1 MGIFDYKNLG
11 VEGSKALFADA
22 MAITLYS
29 YHNLDNGFAVG
40 YQHNGF
46 GLGLPATLITAL
58 IGSSD
63 SQGVIPGIPW
73 NPDSEQAAK
82 DALHQAGWSTLSAQ
96 QLGYSGKVDARGTFF
111 GEKDGYGTAQV
122 EILGKYD
129 AQGHLSSIG
138 IAFRGTSGPR
148 ESVIGDTIGD
158 VISDLLA
165 ALGPKD
171 YAKNYAGEAFGK
183 LFADVAAFAQ
193 ANGLSGKDILVSG
206 HSLGGLGVNSLADLS
221 SERWSGFY
229 KDANYIAYASPTQST
244 SDKVLNIGYENDPV
258 FRALDGYNF
267 NLSSLG
273 VHDAQQ
279 DSATNN
285 IVNFNDHY
293 ASTLWNALPFSILN
307 IPTWISHL
315 PTGYGDGLTRVLQS
329 QFYDFT
335 SKDSTIVVA
344 NLSDPARG
352 STWVQDLNRN
362 ADTHKGSTFIIGSD
376 GNDLI
381 QGGGGNDYLEGRDGN
396 DTFRDDGG
404 YNIILGGK
412 GSNTLDLQHSVKDY
426 SFASDGAGTL
436 YVRDANGGISITRDI
451 GSIVTKE
458 PGFLWGLFKDDV
470 THSVTAGGLKVGNNV
485 TQYESSVK
493 GTSGAD
499 TLKAHASGDWLFG
512 LDGNDHLI
520 GGAGNDVFVGGAGND
535 LMESGGGVDTF
546 LFNGAFGQDRVVGFT
561 SNDKLVFLG
570 VQGVLPTD
578 DFRAHAATVGQDTV
592 LTFGN
597 DSVIVPSSSIAPSF
611 FAIPSAL
618 LRSGFSSAHDPAP
631 EGGGADVRRVPMI
644 SPSSVR
650 AGPLTT

>member
-1 MGIFDYKNLG
+1 MGVYDYKNLSTA
-11 VEGSKALFADA
+11 ESKALFTDA

-73 NPDSEQAAK
+73 NPDSEKAAK
-82 DALHQAGWSTLSAQ
+82 EALNKAGWSTISAQ
-96 QLGYSGKVDARGTFF
+96 QLGYTGKVDARGTFF
-111 GEKDGYGTAQV
+111 GEKNGYETAQV

-129 AQGHLSSIG
+129 AEGHLSSIG

-148 ESVIGDTIGD
+148 ESLISDSIGDL
-158 VISDLLA
+158 ISDLLA

-183 LFADVAAFAQ
+183 LLGDVAAFAQ

-206 HSLGGLGVNSLADLS
+206 HSLGGLAVNSLADLS
-221 SERWSGFY
+221 GGRWSGFF
-229 KDANYIAYASPTQST
+229 KDANYIAYASPTQSA

-258 FRALDGYNF
+258 FRALDGSSF
-267 NLSSLG
+267 NLASVG
-273 VHDAQQ
+273 IHDTHQA
-279 DSATNN
+279 SATNN

-293 ASTLWNALPFSILN
+293 ASTLWNVVPFSILK
-307 IPTWISHL
+307 ISTWISHL
-315 PTGYGDGLTRVLQS
+315 PAGYGDGLTRVLDS
-329 QFYDFT
+329 KFYEYT

-344 NLSDPARG
+344 NLSDPARA
-352 STWVQDLNRN
+352 TIWVQDLNRN
-362 ADTHKGSTFIIGSD
+362 AETHKGSTFIIGTD

-381 QGGGGNDYLEGRDGN
+381 QGGSGNDYLEGRDGN
-396 DTFRDDGG
+396 DTFRDAGG

-412 GSNTLDLQHSVKDY
+412 GSNVLDLQHSVSDY

-451 GSIVTKE
+451 GAIQSKE

-470 THSVTAGGLKVGNNV
+470 VHQVTDQGLKVGDEL
-485 TQYESSVK
+485 TRYASSVR
-493 GTSGAD
+493 GDAGD
-499 TLKAHASGDWLFG
+499 NVLKAHAGGDWLFG

-520 GGAGNDVFVGGAGND
+520 GGQGNDVFVGGAGND
-535 LMESGGGVDTF
+535 LMESGGGNNTF
-546 LFNGAFGQDRVVGFT
+546 LFTGHFGQDRIVGYQGG
-561 SNDKLVFLG
+561 DKLVFMG
-570 VQGVLPTD
+570 VSGVLPEQD
-578 DFRAHAATVGQDTV
+578 YRAHASSSGNDTV
-592 LTFGN
+592 LTFGQ
-597 DSVIVPSSSIAPSF
+597 DSVTLVGVSLAQLNGSGITIA
-611 FAIPSAL
+611 
-618 LRSGFSSAHDPAP
+618 
-631 EGGGADVRRVPMI
+631 
-644 SPSSVR
+644 
-650 AGPLTT
+650 

>member
-1 MGIFDYKNLG
+1 MGVFDYKNFTAAD
-11 VEGSKALFADA
+11 SKALFSDA
-22 MAITLYS
+22 LAITLYS

-46 GLGLPATLITAL
+46 GLGLPATLVSAL

-148 ESVIGDTIGD
+148 ESVIGDTLGD
-158 VISDLLA
+158 VINDLLA

-206 HSLGGLGVNSLADLS
+206 HSLGGLAVNSLADLS

-229 KDANYIAYASPTQST
+229 KDSNYIAYASPTQSA

-258 FRALDGYNF
+258 FRALDGSSF

-273 VHDAQQ
+273 VHDAHQ

-293 ASTLWNALPFSILN
+293 ASALWNVLPFSILN

-329 QFYDFT
+329 QFYEFT

-344 NLSDPARG
+344 NLSDPARA

-362 ADTHKGSTFIIGSD
+362 AETHKGSTFIIGSD

-381 QGGGGNDYLEGRDGN
+381 QGGRGNDYLEGRDGN

-412 GSNTLDLQHSVKDY
+412 GSNILDLQHSISDY

-451 GSIVTKE
+451 GAIQSKE

-470 THSVTAGGLKVGNNV
+470 LHQVTAQGLQVGGQL
-485 TQYESSVK
+485 THYASSVK
-493 GTSGAD
+493 GDAGD
-499 TLKAHASGDWLFG
+499 NLLKAGAGGDWLFG

-520 GGAGNDVFVGGAGND
+520 GGRGNDVFVGGAGND
-535 LMESGGGVDTF
+535 LMESGGGNDTF
-546 LFNGAFGQDRVVGFT
+546 LFNGHFGQDRIIGYQ
-561 SNDKLVFLG
+561 SGDKLVFMG
-570 VQGVLPTD
+570 VSGVVPGQD
-578 DFRAHAATVGQDTV
+578 YRAHASSNGHDTL
-592 LTFGN
+592 LTFGQ
-597 DSVIVPSSSIAPSF
+597 DSVTLVGVSLEQLNGSGITIA
-611 FAIPSAL
+611 
-618 LRSGFSSAHDPAP
+618 
-631 EGGGADVRRVPMI
+631 
-644 SPSSVR
+644 
-650 AGPLTT
+650 